1 MNRNFRITVALLAA
15 ISMVTMFATDDP
27 ETGVSGIGNQ
37 MVLTIIFI
45 ATFLGGL
52 RFLKKISD
60 MC

>member
-45 ATFLGGL
+45 ITLLGSL
-52 RFLKKISD
+52 RILKRINQ
-60 MC
+60 MR